1 MKMSKTLQNYLAA
14 IQHNV
19 NGGARNP
26 KIRFAAYKLILRE
39 NFGMLPAQRQLEAAV
54 ELNYPPALVE
64 LAVLFLNGQYIEK
77 TEDGFQA
84 VADSKRAIKFLKK
97 AADMG
102 DPQACL
108 LLAACYCKGIGCS
121 QSEIE
126 AERYISQID
135 GESLR
140 QIFGNSEEGTGL
152 CANLLKQVVYLLGV
166 WPIPALYAGIK
177 KEEGE

>member
-1 MKMSKTLQNYLAA
+1 MTMSKTLQNYLAA

-39 NFGMLPAQRQLEAAV
+39 NFGMLP
-54 ELNYPPALVE
+54 LVE